1 VRSFR
6 GESAAMAVAVAGFV
20 APILLSLQLAWNQSI
35 ATEKAKGLRYAA
47 EVVRRSEETG
57 AQFYRAA
64 QLLNHD
70 HFAPCSPP
78 EIDLMREIDI
88 GSSYIQ
94 MVGRISGQS
103 LVCTS
108 LGTPTPIALG
118 EPNLVTEN
126 GVSEWMDFKLG
137 DVRLDRLDLLEYQGV
152 AILVDTHLLVDQET
166 ESDVRLALIVP
177 STASRQQIVGPKV
190 GLYPNWLNPID
201 RGKSISFLDN
211 GFVVSKVR
219 SKNLDIQAI
228 SAMPL
233 SYAYIR
239 LRRFAFVFVPIGL
252 LCGAALAWAAMRIS
266 LNRSSPR
273 GLIREAAR
281 NRDFFVE
288 YQPVVELA
296 TRRIVGA
303 EALVRWQRG
312 NTVFGPA
319 SFIKLAEDTGVI
331 SLITANVMEIV
342 ARDLP
347 KLLKLDREF
356 HVAVNLSASD
366 LNDITTREHIA
377 ELMSK
382 SGASP
387 RNLVIE
393 ATEHGLVGGSIAT
406 KMIKELRDAGIC
418 VAIDDF
424 GTGYSS
430 LSCLQNLGLDALK
443 IDKSFVDT
451 IGTGGPTSDVVLHII
466 EMARSLRLSTVA
478 EGVETEAQAEFLL
491 QRKVDLAQGWLFSK
505 AMSIDALCNQL
516 RQSGRVENEEAAL
529 LSTESR

>member
-1 VRSFR
+1 MRSFR
-6 GESAAMAVAVAGFV
+6 GEPAALTVAIVAFV
-20 APILLSLQLAWNQSI
+20 TPILLSLQLAWNQSI
-35 ATEKAKGLRYAA
+35 ANEKAEGLRYAA
-47 EVVRRSEETG
+47 EVVRRGEETG
-57 AQFYRAA
+57 TQFYRAA

-94 MVGRISGQS
+94 MVGRVSGQT
-103 LVCTS
+103 LDCTS
-108 LGTPTPIALG
+108 LGTVTPITVG
-118 EPNLVTEN
+118 KPNLITEN

-137 DVRLDRLDLLEYQGV
+137 DVRLDRLDLLGYQGV

-166 ESDVRLALIVP
+166 EPDVSLALIVP
-177 STASRQQIVGPKV
+177 SSASRQQIVGPKG
-190 GLYPNWLNPID
+190 GLHSNWLNSID
-201 RGKSISFLDN
+201 RGTSISFLD
-211 GFVVSKVR
+211 GSFVVSKVR

-228 SAMPL
+228 SAMPI
-233 SYAYIR
+233 SHAFIR
-239 LRRFAFVFVPIGL
+239 LGRFAFVFVPIGL
-252 LCGAALAWAAMRIS
+252 LCGAALAWAVMRIS

-288 YQPVVELA
+288 YQPVVDLA

-312 NTVFGPA
+312 NTVISPS
-319 SFIKLAEDTGVI
+319 SFIKLAEDSGVI
-331 SLITANVMEIV
+331 SLITGNVMDIV

-347 KLLKLDREF
+347 KLLKLNREF
-356 HVAVNLSASD
+356 RVAVNLSASD
-366 LNDITTREHIA
+366 LSDITTRERIA

-393 ATEHGLVGGSIAT
+393 ATEHGLVGGSVAM
-406 KMIKELRDAGIC
+406 KMIKELRDAGIS

-430 LSCLQNLGLDALK
+430 LSCLQNMGLDALK

-451 IGTGGPTSDVVLHII
+451 IGTDGPTSDVVLHII

-491 QRKVDLAQGWLFSK
+491 KRRVDLAQGWLFGKS
-505 AMSIDALCNQL
+505 MSVEALCNQL
-516 RQSGRVENEEAAL
+516 RASGLAENEEAAV